1 MAQIHASAKQ
11 GNGIIRSLYDSNEW
25 KYKKFVKKKEK
36 KSCTLSKEICFSMR
50 VLNFGINY
58 LTV

>member
-25 KYKKFVKKKEK
+25 KYKKFVKKKK
-36 KSCTLSKEICFSMR
+36 KSP
-50 VLNFGINY
+50 VLFPRKY
-58 LTV
+58 VSQ